1 VVIDEPRLGLLY
13 SSVHFGDEDPVR
25 IESMLN
31 RRTNSKVIGH
41 VLAHGVL
48 SWTRPGMIS
57 ANDELGLHSR
67 VCVPVRW
74 QGELVALIMV
84 MDSDGSLATAETRR
98 VSDVADRVA
107 PLLVTELKPADQ
119 LVQGLVSSDP
129 NLLRAGWASMRPKRG
144 AERDVRSQL
153 GVLAKV
159 QRGVEPSRR
168 RLIRDEGI
176 EEVARVVRHT

>member
-1 VVIDEPRLGLLY
+1 VVIDEPRL
-13 SSVHFGDEDPVR
+13 
-25 IESMLN
+25 
-31 RRTNSKVIGH
+31 

-57 ANDELGLHSR
+57 
-67 VCVPVRW
+67 
-74 QGELVALIMV
+74 
-84 MDSDGSLATAETRR
+84 
-98 VSDVADRVA
+98 DRVA

-119 LVQGLVSSDP
+119 RVLGLVSSDP
-129 NLLRAGWASMRPKRG
+129 TLLGAGWASMRPKRG

-159 QRGVEPSRR
+159 QRGVEPLRR